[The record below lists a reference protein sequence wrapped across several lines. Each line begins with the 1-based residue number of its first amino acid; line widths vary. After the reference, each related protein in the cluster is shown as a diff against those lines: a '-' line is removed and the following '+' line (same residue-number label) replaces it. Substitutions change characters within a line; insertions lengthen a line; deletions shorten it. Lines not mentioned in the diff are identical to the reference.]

1 MMDEQRI
8 LKRLAAAARA
18 DAPEPID
25 VRAAVLA
32 AIEQASEARRP
43 RLLLAFAATA
53 AAAAVIV
60 ALLADTVAALRQDAL
75 GEMLESMMGA
85 PI

>member
-1 MMDEQRI
+1 MDEQRI

-18 DAPEPID
+18 DAPGPID
-25 VRAAVLA
+25 VRADVLA
-32 AIEQASEARRP
+32 AIERASEPRRP

-53 AAAAVIV
+53 AAAAVII

>member
-1 MMDEQRI
+1 MDEQRI
-8 LKRLAAAARA
+8 LKKLAAAARA
-18 DAPEPID
+18 DAPQPVD

-32 AIEQASEARRP
+32 AIEQASEPRRP

-53 AAAAVIV
+53 AAAAVII

-75 GEMLESMMGA
+75 GEMLETMMRA